1 MGCGFGGLLIQL
13 STRYP
18 DNLILGME
26 IRDKVCMTMS
36 WIHHDHCVL
45 GEGCVKA
52 CFDRRS
58 LNT

>member
-26 IRDKVCMTMS
+26 IRDKVCIKIAGSIRATTFTLRAAS
-36 WIHHDHCVL
+36 KPALAAGH
-45 GEGCVKA
+45 
-52 CFDRRS
+52 
-58 LNT
+58 

>member
-26 IRDKVCMTMS
+26 IRDKVCMTIAGSIRATMFTLRAAS
-36 WIHHDHCVL
+36 KPALAAGH
-45 GEGCVKA
+45 
-52 CFDRRS
+52 
-58 LNT
+58 